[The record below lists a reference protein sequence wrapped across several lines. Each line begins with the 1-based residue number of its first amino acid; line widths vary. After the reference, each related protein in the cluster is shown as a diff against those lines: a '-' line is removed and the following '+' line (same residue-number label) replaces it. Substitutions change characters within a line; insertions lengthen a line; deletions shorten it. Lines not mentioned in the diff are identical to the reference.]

1 MHINKKAGDSMTTNL
16 PVHLNL
22 LLLLSLNSEKATEKV
37 CWNMLAWETLSHL
50 GKRLSCHS

>member
-1 MHINKKAGDSMTTNL
+1 MHINKKADDSMTTNL

-22 LLLLSLNSEKATEKV
+22 LLLLSLNGEKATEKV